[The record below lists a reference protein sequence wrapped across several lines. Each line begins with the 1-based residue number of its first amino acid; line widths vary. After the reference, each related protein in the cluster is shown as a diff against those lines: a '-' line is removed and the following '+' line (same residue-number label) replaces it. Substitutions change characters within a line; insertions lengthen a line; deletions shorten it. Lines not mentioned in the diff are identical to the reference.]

1 MKDFLIMFFFLHASK
16 LFDLIDLQHC
26 FCTHSKYLQYF
37 LKLRRM
43 FVPIPIFNILKMHIS
58 ALRRKKLSSKEL

>member
-1 MKDFLIMFFFLHASK
+1 MKDFLITSFFLHAFE
-16 LFDLIDLQHC
+16 LFDPINLQHC
-26 FCTHSKYLQYF
+26 FCPHAKYLPYF

-58 ALRRKKLSSKEL
+58 ALRRKKLSSEEL